1 MRSSSFKRLSMCLPG
16 TVLALASAVGF
27 VSRAYADPTVIQSI
41 PGGECHAFAP
51 GDEQF
56 LAHEAYGVVNRS
68 PADLRVTCGLAHRRR
83 PGVTT
88 ADFTDV
94 GWIVHGNM
102 PPGLTTVPTCT
113 VSSYG
118 SDGLFLASVSAV
130 GVPNSHHSYDVL
142 NLVVHWPQ
150 VDNGA
155 QNHLVCILPSQATLR
170 SVEEIQF

>member
-1 MRSSSFKRLSMCLPG
+1 MRSLAIKLLSMYLPG
-16 TVLALASAVGF
+16 IFFAFALAVGF
-27 VSRAYADPTVIQSI
+27 VSPAHAVATVTQSI
-41 PGGECHAFAP
+41 PGGECHVFTP
-51 GDEQF
+51 GNEQF
-56 LAHEAYGVVNRS
+56 LAHEAYGVVNR
-68 PADLRVTCGLAHRRR
+68 ATTDLWVTCGLAHRRR

-102 PPGLTTVPTCT
+102 PPGLNTTPTCT
-113 VSSYG
+113 VFSYG
-118 SDGLFLASVSAV
+118 SDGLLLGSVSDV